1 MTLFVL
7 VLHVLRTAFGFI
19 FLNSFYLYYVF
30 LYHFVCFIMYFI
42 VHAAFMHIKPMM
54 MMIAH
59 SAPALFAQG
68 THLVIIV

>member
-1 MTLFVL
+1 
-7 VLHVLRTAFGFI
+7 
-19 FLNSFYLYYVF
+19 
-30 LYHFVCFIMYFI
+30 MYFI
-42 VHAAFMHIKPMM
+42 VHAAFLHIKPMM